1 MSEYDISRAFKRIEN
16 DLMDSMMRNLKRHQ
30 AEETD
35 LGIEWEQW
43 QALQLKEL
51 ERYRKQNADKFTD
64 DFDQINRK
72 VDAMFRATCNDAQ
85 SKQENYLLEQIKKGD
100 FTPTQ
105 TKDTQFFNLN
115 DAKLNILIE
124 RTKADFTRAEY
135 AMLRKADDAYR
146 KVIFDAQVYAS
157 VTNDY
162 AKAVDMAT
170 HDFLMK
176 GIQCVQYSNGAKHT
190 LENYAEMC
198 VRTGNKRAYLMGEG
212 NAHDKYGIHTV
223 RVNKRTQA
231 CPKCVKF
238 LGRVLIDDVYSGG
251 TAKEAS
257 DLGVPTLSSAI
268 QAGFLHPNCKDIYS
282 LYIPNV
288 SKPATPWTQSE
299 INDIVGD
306 YNQEQELQHAND
318 MVESYA
324 RLAKYALDPENQK
337 TYRARAQAWD
347 KRAIEIENGTTPV
360 PAQPQVFTD
369 DEKEA
374 LEWYVSG
381 DGMWINQYLRDPSAF
396 GELNDTENQLLGLLE
411 SATEK
416 ELEPIDTLYRSV
428 DAKVIFEGLDEAE
441 IEQMMNHLYYGDSTY
456 DKGAFSQNI
465 KKRMEK
471 ALSDAKGKTLTEKGF
486 MSTTVDK
493 KVAERFGDFT
503 GAEHPVVIE
512 LDTKGKKIKGADV
525 DFLDIEEDPQRE
537 RILAK
542 NTRYKI
548 NDIVVETDADGAR
561 YIKVKAELVDQ
572 GAEVAEEA
580 TEEVA
585 KEAVKATEK
594 TDILQEVEDKEA
606 EIRARLAEAKT
617 RRLVIQKE
625 VDDYTVE
632 LNKIKSAKTYYDT
645 QIAWRGRER
654 IQSLREHY
662 TKYPQYYK
670 AESEWLDFIEANYD
684 EIEANGIDNLKAPVE
699 EKLKAVKK
707 QLKPI
712 DKELDTQYKEL
723 EAIIGTPNT
732 TKLDVYGN
740 KNTKQIAHLLDDAPE
755 ELRGVWNQCADNFN
769 PLGSKDRF
777 GRRRKGAY
785 YTSSEDGVYLS
796 INSASKGNDYET
808 PYQVVFHEYGHNIDY
823 VLNRVYG
830 NGDRHTAFSTT
841 YKDGIFGKTLA
852 EEAEEAI
859 LNFGKENGFVGLPN
873 KGKVMQDAESMV
885 RRGLIRADEKTE
897 WIRRQLQIE
906 TVDRLGAE
914 KAFCEHMKKEYGMS
928 ARADVS
934 DMFEPVMEDPKNAY
948 PFGFGHGIGYWTKD
962 GAKYRRHGKEAFAEM
977 YSAMIANEDS
987 WEVINKFFPRSVQ
1000 IFNEILEVTKL

>member
-85 SKQENYLLEQIKKGD
+85 SKQENYLLNQIKKGD

-105 TKDTQFFNLN
+105 VKDTQFFNLN

-146 KVIFDAQVYAS
+146 KVIFDAQVYAN

-282 LYIPNV
+282 LYIPDV
-288 SKPATPWTQSE
+288 SKPATPWTQQE

-306 YNQEQELQHAND
+306 YNQEQELKHAND

-493 KVAERFGDFT
+493 KIAEEFGDFT

-525 DFLDIEEDPQRE
+525 DFLDIEDAPQRE
-537 RILAK
+537 RILAR

-548 NDIVVETDADGAR
+548 NDIVVETDADGAK
-561 YIKVKAELVDQ
+561 YVKVKAELIDQ
-572 GAEVAEEA
+572 GAEIAEEA
-580 TEEVA
+580 TEEVVEQVA
-585 KEAVKATEK
+585 EQPKAF
-594 TDILQEVEDKEA
+594 IP
-606 EIRARLAEAKT
+606 AKT
-617 RRLVIQKE
+617 IQ
-625 VDDYTVE
+625 
-632 LNKIKSAKTYYDT
+632 
-645 QIAWRGRER
+645 
-654 IQSLREHY
+654 
-662 TKYPQYYK
+662 
-670 AESEWLDFIEANYD
+670 
-684 EIEANGIDNLKAPVE
+684 
-699 EKLKAVKK
+699 
-707 QLKPI
+707 
-712 DKELDTQYKEL
+712 
-723 EAIIGTPNT
+723 
-732 TKLDVYGN
+732 
-740 KNTKQIAHLLDDAPE
+740 
-755 ELRGVWNQCADNFN
+755 
-769 PLGSKDRF
+769 
-777 GRRRKGAY
+777 
-785 YTSSEDGVYLS
+785 
-796 INSASKGNDYET
+796 
-808 PYQVVFHEYGHNIDY
+808 
-823 VLNRVYG
+823 
-830 NGDRHTAFSTT
+830 
-841 YKDGIFGKTLA
+841 
-852 EEAEEAI
+852 EAEEYAKRFTDTTRFGSI
-859 LNFGKENGFVGLPN
+859 GVSYEGLSLDVANVVNKTVGEFYDAFDVDAFGGIIAPKGNTKLGKLVSNATAGYSPVRHSFLLNRKSLKN
-873 KGKVMQDAESMV
+873 
-885 RRGLIRADEKTE
+885 IKT
-897 WIRRQLQIE
+897 
-906 TVDRLGAE
+906 AE
-914 KAFCEHMKKEYGMS
+914 KALLENNEVVRRFYADPNRYNVDKLSKRVLKVLENSKETMRATVPTTVEEALWHELGHSLEKKLLQVEGFDVVKANMAEYAQKISGYATDSLSEYIAESFCSYMKGEG
-928 ARADVS
+928 V
-934 DMFEPVMEDPKNAY
+934 VDPELIKA
-948 PFGFGHGIGYWTKD
+948 FD
-962 GAKYRRHGKEAFAEM
+962 AVRR
-977 YSAMIANEDS
+977 
-987 WEVINKFFPRSVQ
+987 
-1000 IFNEILEVTKL
+1000 